1 MSSISMDKKD
11 EIVMKLVHFLV
22 TKENYT
28 PIVVNGVRNEVWL
41 ENVEGPYKII
51 RINSNYIHNKE
62 QFNFDIYKT
71 NNVARQIKK
80 KTLSW
85 KMNVLNIFLDL
96 NDDVKLDSIDHIDN
110 IKVNDTQDLVHNQI
124 VVEAFPN
131 IEKDIINADNDVDL
145 IVNVTN
151 DINSKTAKENR
162 KYEEVFKP
170 KKIVVTYVLIA
181 LCTLVYILQILFPS
195 LTTLGAVNGS
205 LVRSGQVYRLVTGMF
220 MHGSIWHL
228 LCNMYSLYVIGC
240 ATENYFGKKKFLI
253 IYFVSGIIGSMF
265 SCIFNTSW
273 SLGASGAIFG
283 LMGALCYF
291 GYYYR
296 LYMGKALYSE
306 IIPVIV
312 LNLALSLVVSNID
325 FYAHIGGLI
334 GGVFITMGLGIK
346 NKTDKQ
352 SSINGWITF
361 GILFIFTLYMLFFR

>member
-96 NDDVKLDSIDHIDN
+96 NDNVKLDSINYIDN
-110 IKVNDTQDLVHNQI
+110 IKVNDTQDLVHNET

-131 IEKDIINADNDVDL
+131 IEKDIINTDNDVDL

-170 KKIVVTYVLIA
+170 KKIVVTYALMA
-181 LCTLVYILQILFPS
+181 LCTLIYIFQIFFPS
-195 LTTLGAVNGS
+195 LTALGAVNGT
-205 LVRSGQVYRLVTGMF
+205 LVKSGQVYRLITSMF

-240 ATENYFGKKKFLI
+240 ATENYFGKKKFLL
-253 IYFVSGIIGSMF
+253 IYLVSGIIGSMF
-265 SCIFNTSW
+265 SCIFNTGW

-296 LYMGKALYSE
+296 LYMGKALYNE
-306 IIPVIV
+306 IIPVII

-334 GGVFITMGLGIK
+334 GGAFITMGLGVK

>member
-71 NNVARQIKK
+71 TNVARQIKK

-96 NDDVKLDSIDHIDN
+96 NDDVKLDSINHIDN
-110 IKVNDTQDLVHNQI
+110 IKVNDTEDLVHNET

-131 IEKDIINADNDVDL
+131 IEKDIINADNEVDL

-170 KKIVVTYVLIA
+170 KKIVVTYVLMAI
-181 LCTLVYILQILFPS
+181 CTLIYILQILFPS
-195 LTTLGAVNGS
+195 LTTLGAVNGT
-205 LVRSGQVYRLVTGMF
+205 LVRSGQVYRLITGMF

-240 ATENYFGKKKFLI
+240 ATENYFGKKKFLL
-253 IYFVSGIIGSMF
+253 IYLVSGIIGSMF
-265 SCIFNTSW
+265 SCIFNTGW

-306 IIPVIV
+306 IIPVII
-312 LNLALSLVVSNID
+312 LNLALSLIVSNID

-361 GILFIFTLYMLFFR
+361 GILVVFILYMLFFR

>member
-28 PIVVNGVRNEVWL
+28 PIVVSGVRNEVWL

-71 NNVARQIKK
+71 NNVAKQIKK

-96 NDDVKLDSIDHIDN
+96 NDSVKLNSINYIDN
-110 IKVNDTQDLVHNQI
+110 IKVNDTQDLVHNET

-170 KKIVVTYVLIA
+170 KKIVVTYA
-181 LCTLVYILQILFPS
+181 LMAICTLIYILQIFFPS
-195 LTTLGAVNGS
+195 LTALGAVNGT
-205 LVRSGQVYRLVTGMF
+205 LVRNGQVYRLITSMF

-240 ATENYFGKKKFLI
+240 ATENYFGKKKFLL
-253 IYFVSGIIGSMF
+253 IYLVSGIIGSMF
-265 SCIFNTSW
+265 SCIFNTGW

-296 LYMGKALYSE
+296 LYMGKALYNE

-312 LNLALSLVVSNID
+312 LNLALSIIASNID

-334 GGVFITMGLGIK
+334 GGVFITMGLGVK

>member
-71 NNVARQIKK
+71 TNVAKQIKK

-96 NDDVKLDSIDHIDN
+96 NDDVKLDSINHIDN
-110 IKVNDTQDLVHNQI
+110 IKVNDTEDLVHNQT

-131 IEKDIINADNDVDL
+131 IEKDIINADNEVDL

-170 KKIVVTYVLIA
+170 KKIVVTYA
-181 LCTLVYILQILFPS
+181 LMAICTLIYILQILFPS
-195 LTTLGAVNGS
+195 LTTLGAVNGT

-240 ATENYFGKKKFLI
+240 ATENYFGKKKFLL
-253 IYFVSGIIGSMF
+253 IYLVSGIIGSMF
-265 SCIFNTSW
+265 SCIFNTGW

-312 LNLALSLVVSNID
+312 LNLALSIIVSNID

-334 GGVFITMGLGIK
+334 GGVFITMGLGVK

>member
-240 ATENYFGKKKFLI
+240 ATENYFGKKKFLL

-312 LNLALSLVVSNID
+312 LNLALSLIVSNID

-334 GGVFITMGLGIK
+334 GGVFITIGLGSK

>member
-110 IKVNDTQDLVHNQI
+110 IKVNDTQDLVHNQT

-240 ATENYFGKKKFLI
+240 ATENYFGKKKFLL

-265 SCIFNTSW
+265 SCIFNTGW

-334 GGVFITMGLGIK
+334 GGGFITMGLGIK

-361 GILFIFTLYMLFFR
+361 GILFIFTFYMLFFR

>member
-71 NNVARQIKK
+71 TNVARQIKK

-96 NDDVKLDSIDHIDN
+96 NDDVKLDSINHIDN
-110 IKVNDTQDLVHNQI
+110 IKVNDTEDLVHNET

-131 IEKDIINADNDVDL
+131 IEKDIINADNEVDL

-170 KKIVVTYVLIA
+170 KKIVVTYVLMAI
-181 LCTLVYILQILFPS
+181 CTLIYILQILFPS
-195 LTTLGAVNGS
+195 LTTLGAVNGT
-205 LVRSGQVYRLVTGMF
+205 LVRSGQVYRLITGLF

-240 ATENYFGKKKFLI
+240 ATENYFGKKKFLL
-253 IYFVSGIIGSMF
+253 IYLVSGIIGSMF
-265 SCIFNTSW
+265 SCIFNTGW

-306 IIPVIV
+306 IIPVII
-312 LNLALSLVVSNID
+312 LNLALSLIVSNID

-361 GILFIFTLYMLFFR
+361 GILVVFILYMLFFR

>member
-28 PIVVNGVRNEVWL
+28 PIVVSGVRNEVWL

-71 NNVARQIKK
+71 NNVAKQIKK

-96 NDDVKLDSIDHIDN
+96 NDSVKLNSINYIDN
-110 IKVNDTQDLVHNQI
+110 IKVNDTQDLVHNET

-170 KKIVVTYVLIA
+170 KKIVVTYALMA
-181 LCTLVYILQILFPS
+181 LCTLIYILQIFFPS
-195 LTTLGAVNGS
+195 LTALGAVNGT
-205 LVRSGQVYRLVTGMF
+205 LVRNGQVYRLITSMF

-240 ATENYFGKKKFLI
+240 ATENYFGKKKFLL
-253 IYFVSGIIGSMF
+253 IYLVSGIIGSMF
-265 SCIFNTSW
+265 SCIFNTGW

-296 LYMGKALYSE
+296 LYMGKALYNE

-312 LNLALSLVVSNID
+312 LNLALSIIVSNID

-334 GGVFITMGLGIK
+334 GGVFITMGLGVK